1 MAFWMRI
8 LTAAEILTVP
18 NFDALL
24 DMSCRH
30 ATKRPHDHVRF
41 VYGCLSQ
48 LPPPQNLTLYW
59 IRPADNN
66 SSIESKVHCDI
77 RGYPANHGNTSEIL
91 GYLTPWGPQICTTL
105 NHTETPQS
113 NLSLDLLAPMSEPN
127 KTDIM
132 HTERIDEVE
141 AQEARPKIALST
153 ILAVFVSVSNRLLV

>member
-41 VYGCLSQ
+41 VYRCLSQ

-66 SSIESKVHCDI
+66 SSIESKVHYDI

-105 NHTETPQS
+105 NIQKPHNRISVWIYLLPC
-113 NLSLDLLAPMSEPN
+113 LSPTRPTSCMPKESMRSRPRR
-127 KTDIM
+127 
-132 HTERIDEVE
+132 H
-141 AQEARPKIALST
+141 AQ
-153 ILAVFVSVSNRLLV
+153 RLLCPLYWQCL